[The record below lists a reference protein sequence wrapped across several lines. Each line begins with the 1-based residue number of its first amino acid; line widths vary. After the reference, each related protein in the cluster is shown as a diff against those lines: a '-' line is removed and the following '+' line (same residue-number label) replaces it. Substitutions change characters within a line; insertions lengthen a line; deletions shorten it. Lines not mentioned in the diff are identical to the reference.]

1 MGNFQVPCYFPGKYQ
16 SCNIETHT
24 FWGERCFLFRYFF
37 GGQKLDT
44 FAVVGAKGCR
54 NGHNCGKKVV
64 KKHIYQQITR
74 PFVERRKSLQNKSS
88 WHPPNNISTLFGG
101 QPVRET
107 KIQKKSFCNYPSG
120 SLMPFFRETDF
131 QNSLVFRQLWK
142 TPTKSHKNTLYTTH
156 HYSWT
161 VCWMQHLEVVI
172 PKLGNYN

>member
-1 MGNFQVPCYFPGKYQ
+1 MGNFQAPCYFPGKYQ

-37 GGQKLDT
+37 WGQKLDT

-64 KKHIYQQITR
+64 KKNIYQQITR

-107 KIQKKSFCNYPSG
+107 EIQKKSFCNYPSG
-120 SLMPFFRETDF
+120 SLMPFFRDSFLGKLISKTVEFLD
-131 QNSLVFRQLWK
+131 NSVKPSPKATK
-142 TPTKSHKNTLYTTH
+142 TPCI
-156 HYSWT
+156 WT
-161 VCWMQHLEVVI
+161 MCWMQQLEVVI
-172 PKLGNYN
+172 TKLGNYR